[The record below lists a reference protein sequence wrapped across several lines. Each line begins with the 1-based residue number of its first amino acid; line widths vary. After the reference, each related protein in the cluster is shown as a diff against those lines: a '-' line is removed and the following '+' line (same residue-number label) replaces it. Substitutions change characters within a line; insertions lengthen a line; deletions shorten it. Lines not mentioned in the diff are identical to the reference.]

1 MTQGLVRTQLDRNG
15 RPATLVVTG
24 ELDVASGPALEHA
37 VGRVLDG
44 QGGDFRLD
52 LSALT
57 FIDSTGARSLVR
69 VRQRLESIGR
79 RLVIVSPSSPV
90 RRIIELLGLDALID
104 IDE

>member
-37 VGRVLDG
+37 VARVLDG
-44 QGGDFRLD
+44 QGEDFRLN

-57 FIDSTGARSLVR
+57 FVDSTGARSLVR
-69 VRQRLESIGR
+69 VHHRLESIGR
-79 RLVIVSPSSPV
+79 RLVLVSPTPPV
-90 RRIIELLGLDALID
+90 RRVLELLGLDELIT
-104 IDE
+104 IEG